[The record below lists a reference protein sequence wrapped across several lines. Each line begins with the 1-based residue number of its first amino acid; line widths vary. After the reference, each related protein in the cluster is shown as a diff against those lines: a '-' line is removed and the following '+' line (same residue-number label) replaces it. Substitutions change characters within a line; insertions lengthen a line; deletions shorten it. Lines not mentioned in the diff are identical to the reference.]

1 MTAKPTSPGARPG
14 EVARSDPGRLLPA
27 RSPTDDPPGRS
38 RRGPAR
44 RRTFIADVHLGRL
57 ARRLRLLGFDTVY
70 RNDLDDPDIVAIAV
84 AEDRAILTR
93 DHGLLA
99 RRAARDRGL
108 LIASGRVAEQVR
120 QVLTAFDLF
129 GEVDPFRF
137 CLACNGR
144 ITTIERARAVRLVP
158 AHIADKY
165 AEFFTCDRC
174 GKIYW
179 EGDHLAGLDR
189 IVEESGP
196 PTAAGGGKPAK
207 GG

>member
-1 MTAKPTSPGARPG
+1 MTARGRP
-14 EVARSDPGRLLPA
+14 
-27 RSPTDDPPGRS
+27 
-38 RRGPAR
+38 
-44 RRTFIADVHLGRL
+44 FIADVHLGRL

-70 RNDLDDPDIVAIAV
+70 QNDLDDPDIVAIAV
-84 AEDRAILTR
+84 AEDRTILTR
-93 DHGLLA
+93 DRGLLA

-108 LIASGRVAEQVR
+108 LIASGKVAEQVR

-129 GEVDPFRF
+129 GAVDPFRF

-144 ITTIERARAVRLVP
+144 ITTIDRARAVSLVP

-174 GKIYW
+174 GRIYW

-189 IVEESGP
+189 IVEESAP
-196 PTAAGGGKPAK
+196 PAGAREGKPSK
-207 GG
+207 DG